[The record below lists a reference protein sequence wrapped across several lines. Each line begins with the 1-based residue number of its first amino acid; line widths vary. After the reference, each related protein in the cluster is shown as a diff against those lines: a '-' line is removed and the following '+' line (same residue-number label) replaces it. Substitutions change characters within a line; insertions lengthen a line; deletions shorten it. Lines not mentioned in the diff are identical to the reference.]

1 MEGWGN
7 SSNNNLALLLLD
19 KAIKYL
25 QADICFFFFFKQGLS
40 LAPIISISSSCYTV
54 LISRLFLCVSLLPV
68 SFPPSSFFLCATL
81 LPPDYGSPLKI
92 YIKSTTP
99 FRSLSIGH
107 LPAVEA
113 TADSPYIV
121 KGWGHRFTG
130 ARLLV
135 LFPHHIENPSSLLH
149 KIAQLPSVL
158 LLVIR
163 EEFSVEWFIVGLI
176 LRGVT
181 NLQISGIGIGGK
193 FSHCYLA
200 AVWDPK
206 RVLYYENVHKP

>member
-1 MEGWGN
+1 M
-7 SSNNNLALLLLD
+7 
-19 KAIKYL
+19 
-25 QADICFFFFFKQGLS
+25 
-40 LAPIISISSSCYTV
+40 
-54 LISRLFLCVSLLPV
+54 
-68 SFPPSSFFLCATL
+68 
-81 LPPDYGSPLKI
+81 PPDYGVPLKI

-135 LFPHHIENPSSLLH
+135 LFPHHVENPSSLLH

-176 LRGVT
+176 LGGVT
-181 NLQISGIGIGGK
+181 SKTYKYQALALEVSLVIAILLQFGTLKGYYIMKMFTNLNNCLSIII
-193 FSHCYLA
+193 
-200 AVWDPK
+200 
-206 RVLYYENVHKP
+206 